1 MARQKYSDEQ
11 IDFISD
17 QLESTENTKGEI
29 AEEFIKA
36 FPKSGRKIE
45 NIKQKITKMATEKG
59 VDLKDRVR
67 GEARGVLG
75 NRKMSSQNTLSSTP
89 PDPLLSLLTNVNSC
103 HSHKC
108 TPAWPIAE
116 EGCETSGL
124 GG

>member
-36 FPKSGRKIE
+36 FPQSGRKIE

-59 VDLKDRVR
+59 VDLKDCV
-67 GEARGVLG
+67 
-75 NRKMSSQNTLSSTP
+75 
-89 PDPLLSLLTNVNSC
+89 
-103 HSHKC
+103 HS
-108 TPAWPIAE
+108 E
-116 EGCETSGL
+116 V
-124 GG
+124 